1 MNPNQPK
8 PKKIITEIIFLTNKL
23 YLNLFFFI
31 KNLNLV
37 FQEEIVLSPKP
48 RGFHLIT
55 GQVIKNFPIITGIAN
70 VFIKH
75 TSASLT
81 INENADPSVRVDFET
96 HFNKLVSENDL
107 HYTHTLEGPDDMT
120 SHIKST
126 IIGSSVTFPVK
137 EGKPLLG
144 IWQGIYLRLRP
155 RLIINV
161 NALYWLELQHQLW
174 HQHQFRI
181 GGINLGYF
189 PTDQIL

>member
-1 MNPNQPK
+1 M
-8 PKKIITEIIFLTNKL
+8 
-23 YLNLFFFI
+23 
-31 KNLNLV
+31 V

-144 IWQGIYLRLRP
+144 IWQGIY
-155 RLIINV
+155 
-161 NALYWLELQHQLW
+161 
-174 HQHQFRI
+174 
-181 GGINLGYF
+181 
-189 PTDQIL
+189 